1 MSNLLSQT
9 RGLSSFETGSST
21 GRDGDT
27 ESLFGEEAMRKEMW
41 DFGSET
47 AGGVFSEAQLC
58 ERFHFVIAKRVSC
71 AFGFAKLQPFSK
83 RFVAVI
89 SFPFIPTHI

>member
-1 MSNLLSQT
+1 MSNLASRI
-9 RGLSSFETGSST
+9 RGLVSVESCCST
-21 GRDGDT
+21 GRDCDT
-27 ESLFGEEAMRKEMW
+27 ESVFAEEARRIEMW

-47 AGGVFSEAQLC
+47 AEGVFSEAQLC

-71 AFGFAKLQPFSK
+71 AFGFEKLQPFSK

-89 SFPFIPTHI
+89 SLPFIATHI